1 MRTRLISTS
10 IKHRRMARKIS
21 TTVRTREFLPVA
33 SRLCHED
40 GHMVLRRMT
49 PRVSIKRC
57 LVVPDRCRYQHVQER
72 QGLRHTTPKENSS
85 ILDLLERYQRR
96 ATAIVDYAVRTE
108 HFVLALHAHFDDV
121 LVAIVSGRR
130 ELTRLHRAG
139 EIDDETLHELER
151 DLDLEELRAISANA
165 WGLLR
170 ISGQCRATAAARVA
184 T

>member
-1 MRTRLISTS
+1 
-10 IKHRRMARKIS
+10 
-21 TTVRTREFLPVA
+21 
-33 SRLCHED
+33 
-40 GHMVLRRMT
+40 
-49 PRVSIKRC
+49 
-57 LVVPDRCRYQHVQER
+57 VQER

-139 EIDDETLHELER
+139 EIDDETLHDLER

-165 WGLLR
+165 
-170 ISGQCRATAAARVA
+170 
-184 T
+184 